1 MPGRASRLFAMFAIL
16 GATGKVGRATIKK
29 LRTQGA
35 PVRAVV
41 RESSSTADLEALGCE
56 IAFAELHDTDAIR
69 KAIVGATAVQVI
81 CPVSV
86 RANDAATDMANVID
100 AIAGALAATG
110 PETVLAIS
118 DYGAH
123 VDSRTGITMTFH
135 YMEARLCTVP
145 GTLIFLRSAE
155 HMQNWARV
163 IKPALETGILP
174 SFHHPVS
181 KIFPTIS
188 APDLSGIAVEFLLRK
203 PAASRVQIV
212 HAEGPRRY
220 SANDVAATLSKI
232 SGRQIVAQ
240 ELPEQDW
247 IPTLTRAGISQ
258 SYAKLVLDLFV
269 AHNTGRID
277 VEPGGEVRLGTTGLL
292 EALRPLCG

>member
-1 MPGRASRLFAMFAIL
+1 MFAIL
-16 GATGKVGRATIKK
+16 GASGKVGRATIEK
-29 LRTQGA
+29 LRAQGA

-41 RESSSTADLEALGCE
+41 RESSNPADLEGLGCQ
-56 IAFAELHDTDAIR
+56 IAFADLHDTDAVK
-69 KAIVGATAVQVI
+69 KAIEGATAVQVI

-86 RANDAATDMANVID
+86 RAKDAAADMANVID
-100 AIAGALAATG
+100 AIVGALTATR
-110 PETVLAIS
+110 PESILAIS

-123 VDSRTGITMTFH
+123 IDSGTGITMTFH
-135 YMEARLCTVP
+135 YMEARLSTVP

-163 IKPALETGILP
+163 IKPALETCILP

-188 APDLSGIAVEFLLRK
+188 APDLSGIAVGLLLRK
-203 PAASRVQIV
+203 PEGSRVQII

-220 SANDVAATLSKI
+220 SALDVAATLSEI

-240 ELPEQDW
+240 ALPEKDW

-258 SYAKLVLDLFV
+258 SYAELVFELFM
-269 AHNTGRID
+269 AHNAGRID
-277 VEPGGEVRLGTTGLL
+277 VEPGAEVRLGTTGLR
-292 EALRPLCG
+292 EALTPFCG

>member
-1 MPGRASRLFAMFAIL
+1 MFAIL
-16 GATGKVGRATIKK
+16 GASGKVGRATIAK
-29 LRTQGA
+29 LRAQGA

-41 RESSSTADLEALGCE
+41 RESSNTRELEASGCQ
-56 IAFAELHDTDAIR
+56 IAVAELRDTDAIR
-69 KAIVGATAVQVI
+69 KAIEGATAVQMI

-86 RANDAATDMANVID
+86 RAKDAAADMGSIID
-100 AIAGALAATG
+100 AIADALTATR
-110 PETVLAIS
+110 PETVLAVS

-123 VDSRTGITMTFH
+123 VDSGTGITMTFH
-135 YMEARLCTVP
+135 YMETRLSKVP

-163 IKPALETGILP
+163 IKPALETGVLP

-188 APDLSGIAVEFLLRK
+188 APDLSGIAVELLLRK
-203 PAASRVQIV
+203 PAGSRLHIV

-220 SANDVAATLSKI
+220 SAADVAATLSEI

-240 ELPEQDW
+240 ELPEKDW
-247 IPTLTRAGISQ
+247 IPTLIRAGISQ
-258 SYAKLVLDLFV
+258 SYAELVFELFV
-269 AHNTGRID
+269 AHNAGRID
-277 VEPGGEVRLGTTGLL
+277 VEPGGEVRLGTTELR
-292 EALRPLCG
+292 EAFNPLCG